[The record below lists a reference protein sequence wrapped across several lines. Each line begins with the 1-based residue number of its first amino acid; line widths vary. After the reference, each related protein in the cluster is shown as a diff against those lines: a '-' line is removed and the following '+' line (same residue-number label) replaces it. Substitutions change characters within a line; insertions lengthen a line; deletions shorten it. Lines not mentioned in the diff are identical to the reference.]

1 METILIVLAA
11 SSLAFA
17 VALAHPRVR
26 GAMTGVSTIGAIVAL
41 VAIAVVDLT
50 AAALHA
56 NLAIAVAI
64 ALLDLA
70 LIAAAVI
77 LLRRNFELRQETQAA
92 QSETRRQTEA
102 AERGVCQQREERDL
116 ALRDRCSDMF

>member
-17 VALAHPRVR
+17 VALAHHRVR